1 MIIAHLEVQFARV
14 PPTSVMNCLKTC
26 KANLLT
32 VSRRRTSPRAPGLSR
47 GVHSIPIKC
56 KPVSKVPE
64 TYKPPSAR
72 QLVDGPDAV
81 PLLFTSSPPDG
92 SPSRINTF
100 LEVLQS
106 TSRDALVGVEHGRYD
121 DTDSFDRIE
130 IPLGFYLDWLQSNVE
145 TRLVDSK
152 QLYLA
157 QWSPHHSVSML
168 TIEIELLLTLH
179 IMPD

>member
-1 MIIAHLEVQFARV
+1 M
-14 PPTSVMNCLKTC
+14 
-26 KANLLT
+26 

-56 KPVSKVPE
+56 RPVSNVPE

-130 IPLGFYLDWLQSNVE
+130 MPLGFYLDWLQSSVD
-145 TRLVDSK
+145 TRSVDSK

-168 TIEIELLLTLH
+168 IIEIELSLTLN